1 MHGMIRAA
9 GALGILTAALTG
21 SVAGARADDG
31 SFGNGHFVVGHVYV
45 DDNTAGANTVA
56 GFDRHADGTLTPI
69 AGSPFAIGGAGTGAG
84 IGSQDAL
91 QVAGDGRFLLAVDA
105 GSNQISVLRIRHDGS
120 LTPVSGG
127 PVASNGVEPL
137 SIAVHDR
144 LVYVANAGAGGSNYT
159 GFVLGFN
166 GNLSPLAGSTVPVP
180 DGSGLGDVLFNGFGN
195 RLIGVRVS
203 PSQIDSFTVG
213 FDGRLT
219 AAPGSP
225 FTAQSLGPFGSEF
238 RPTNPYQ
245 LFVSNAHAGAGNG
258 TVSAFN
264 DFTGVLTSIGTSPFA
279 DHQTAPCWL
288 TISPNGQYLYATNTA
303 DSTISSF
310 SIANDGTLTLL
321 GSTAVSNGAGA
332 KPVETR
338 LDPTGRFLY
347 IVESGHDAIGAF
359 AVNGGTLTELASSP
373 FALPAGATPFGMAV
387 TGPWFFGDDN

>member
-1 MHGMIRAA
+1 MHRITRAA
-9 GALGILTAALTG
+9 AAAGILAAALTG
-21 SVAGARADDG
+21 SVAGARADG
-31 SFGNGHFVVGHVYV
+31 GQFVVGHVYV

-56 GFDRHADGTLTPI
+56 GYDRHADGTLTPI
-69 AGSPFAIGGAGTGAG
+69 AGSPFAMGGAGTGAG

-105 GSNQISVLRIRHDGS
+105 GSNQISVLRVRHDGS
-120 LTPVSGG
+120 LTPIEGG

-166 GNLSPLAGSTVPVP
+166 GRLSSLAGSTVSVP

-195 RLIGVRVS
+195 RLIGVRVN

-225 FTAQSLGPFGSEF
+225 FTAQAAGPFGSEF
-238 RPTNPYQ
+238 RPTNPSQ

-264 DFTGVLTSIGTSPFA
+264 DGVNGVLTSIGASPFA
-279 DHQTAPCWL
+279 DLQTAPCWL

-303 DSTISSF
+303 SSTISSF
-310 SIANDGTLTLL
+310 SIGVDGTLTLL
-321 GSTAVSNGAGA
+321 GSTAIANGAGA
-332 KPVETR
+332 KAIETR
-338 LDPTGRFLY
+338 LDPTGSYLY
-347 IVESGHDAIGAF
+347 VVESGHDAIGAF

-387 TGPWFFGDDN
+387 TGRGFFGDD